1 MSIKCLIIFYC
12 SFKLCYS
19 KQCIYFLHIICNQ
32 SERFLCNSG
41 YCAYAFFIAVQI
53 CVCEEEKK
61 KSCVDEN
68 LRTEACCLI
77 LFVKML
83 LCIWLFK
90 TCTVFTCKHLTHRW
104 WKYEPVRILSNV
116 LSHTFFS
123 ANWCKFADV
132 CLKMLCTFFIGYSD
146 MRIIEKTN

>member
-1 MSIKCLIIFYC
+1 MCLSIV
-12 SFKLCYS
+12 LCRLS
-19 KQCIYFLHIICNQ
+19 VSL
-32 SERFLCNSG
+32 
-41 YCAYAFFIAVQI
+41 FFIVALN
-53 CVCEEEKK
+53 CVIQNSVYIFCTLFVTNQNVSFVILDIAHMHFLLQCKYVYVKKKK

-68 LRTEACCLI
+68 LRTEACYLI

-132 CLKMLCTFFIGYSD
+132 CLKMLCTFL
-146 MRIIEKTN
+146 